1 VSFRVFRGPSPPR
14 FPGREDFSPLSSIS
28 PLSWFLL
35 LLLLAAVGRAEDVGG
50 VRAWLE
56 PKSTHAAV
64 ALPIAGAKRTEI
76 AFGIFGADGPE
87 LFGKGEDPAD
97 AALLAKARDRA
108 TVDLVSLTLR
118 YARDRQKVIQYAE
131 LTSPK
136 PIVASAVLAPKFRGL
151 FRDTLGETVLVVVP
165 NRYTAYVF
173 PALASRYQE
182 YYPMVFAAFRETAYP
197 VSVEVLEISAA
208 GIRAVGVYERP

>member
-1 VSFRVFRGPSPPR
+1 M
-14 FPGREDFSPLSSIS
+14 
-28 PLSWFLL
+28 
-35 LLLLAAVGRAEDVGG
+35 GRAEDVGG

-56 PKSTHAAV
+56 PRSTHAAV
-64 ALPIAGAKRTEI
+64 AFPIVGAQRTEI

-87 LFGKGEDPAD
+87 LFGKGEPPPDD
-97 AALLAKARDRA
+97 ALLAKARDRA
-108 TVDLVSLTLR
+108 TEDLVALTPR
-118 YARDRQKVIQYAE
+118 YVRDRQKVIQYAE

-136 PIVASAVLAPKFRGL
+136 PIVASAVLAPKFLQL
-151 FRDTLGETVLVVVP
+151 FRDTLGDTVLVVVP
-165 NRYTAYVF
+165 SRYTAYVF

-197 VSVEVLEISAA
+197 VSVEVLEFSAN